1 MGKGRGWAQVDLGAV
16 KCALV
21 VCDTEWRN
29 CSSAEESGEEHLAAA
44 DYLRLDSMVSHRCP
58 CAAVWGMF
66 TVCATAVSVSASDS
80 SVGDVTD
87 ARFCQQQ
94 CSTAMLKGAVAHQ
107 HQDHQPDKC

>member
-1 MGKGRGWAQVDLGAV
+1 MDLGAV

-44 DYLRLDSMVSHRCP
+44 DYLRLDSMVSHP
-58 CAAVWGMF
+58 WPSAAVRAMF
-66 TVCATAVSVSASDS
+66 TVCTTAASVSASNF

-87 ARFCQQQ
+87 AKLCQQH
-94 CSTAMLKGAVAHQ
+94 CSPAMLKDAAAHQ
-107 HQDHQPDKC
+107 HQDHQPDQVLIRH